1 MLKKQLAFKY
11 TKVKIILFICK
22 GQSTAPVCHCTVIQ
36 IGFST
41 FGKSRFS
48 TLTTTDLLI
57 LEVESAVVTPPS
69 IANFKVSFKPIL
81 FVFIVP

>member
-1 MLKKQLAFKY
+1 MLKKTTCINIYQAENY
-11 TKVKIILFICK
+11 FICK

-36 IGFST
+36 IGSST
-41 FGKSRFS
+41 FDKSGSS
-48 TLTTTDLLI
+48 TLTTTDLLM

-69 IANFKVSFKPIL
+69 IAQFKMLFKPIL